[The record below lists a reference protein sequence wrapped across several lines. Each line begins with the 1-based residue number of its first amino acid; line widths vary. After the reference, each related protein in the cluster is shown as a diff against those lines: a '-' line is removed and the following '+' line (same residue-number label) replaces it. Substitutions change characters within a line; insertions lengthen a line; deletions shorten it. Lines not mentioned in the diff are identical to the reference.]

1 MEDQQAFF
9 RMEKKQV
16 CTGIAAVVEI
26 AVSHPKDDLYRAALH
41 YIFINTYHPTT
52 PTEGGS
58 LFLQTAF
65 SEQNH
70 SKKIVGVI
78 RVNPFVDWVLGT
90 ISNPGQEILFPQ
102 IWG

>member
-41 YIFINTYHPTT
+41 YIFIN
-52 PTEGGS
+52 
-58 LFLQTAF
+58 
-65 SEQNH
+65 
-70 SKKIVGVI
+70 
-78 RVNPFVDWVLGT
+78 
-90 ISNPGQEILFPQ
+90 PGQEV
-102 IWG
+102 G